1 MFDLLHPHKRAAA
14 TRREMK
20 QDNTKAYRRHR
31 HRGLWKLPLYAFAVR
46 EERHAELQQLQQQE
60 EQEGCKHHVVSAK
73 QGNFTK
79 SQYEMLK
86 LII

>member
-1 MFDLLHPHKRAAA
+1 
-14 TRREMK
+14 
-20 QDNTKAYRRHR
+20 
-31 HRGLWKLPLYAFAVR
+31 LPLYAFAVR